1 MENIVTNAVRFT
13 TKAMNEC
20 LTWLRKEGELEVSF
34 DLSAKLR
41 SKPRVN
47 EITSFCDALKE
58 L

>member
-1 MENIVTNAVRFT
+1 MGEAEKGTTRNAII
-13 TKAMNEC
+13 
-20 LTWLRKEGELEVSF
+20 LEVSF